1 MLSPLDFMRTMIL
14 NKRLLY
20 LPADGIEHPG
30 PKRLVLKPVG
40 ALDNGGVGGQEE
52 GQPLR
57 HPGGGGGQGVIM
69 VRGEAGPERG
79 QEGKWVE
86 YLTTSENNR

>member
-1 MLSPLDFMRTMIL
+1 MIL
-14 NKRLLY
+14 IKWLFQ

-30 PKRLVLKPVG
+30 PECLVHNPGGV
-40 ALDNGGVGGQEE
+40 LDNGGVGGEKE

-57 HPGGGGGQGVIM
+57 DPGGGGGQGEVM
-69 VRGEAGPERG
+69 VRGEAGPEWG

-86 YLTTSENNR
+86 YLTTSERSR

>member
-1 MLSPLDFMRTMIL
+1 MFDENDDFKQTIQL
-14 NKRLLY
+14 FQ

-30 PKRLVLKPVG
+30 PERLVLKPVG
-40 ALDNGGVGGQEE
+40 ALDNGGVGGEEE

-57 HPGGGGGQGVIM
+57 DPGGGRGQGVVR
-69 VRGEAGPERG
+69 VRGEAGPEGG

-86 YLTTSENNR
+86 NLTTSEISR